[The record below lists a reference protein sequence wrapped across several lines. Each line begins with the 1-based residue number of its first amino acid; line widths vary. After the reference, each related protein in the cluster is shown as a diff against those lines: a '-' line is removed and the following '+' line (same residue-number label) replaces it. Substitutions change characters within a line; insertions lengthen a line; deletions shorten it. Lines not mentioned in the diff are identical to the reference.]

1 MQHTTRQATLHIIQA
16 APVFTLA
23 TVDAD
28 GFPTMVALSPLPIKR
43 SLEELYFYTSRQT
56 STTQNIQNW
65 RQASLFYYQLSDY
78 ASIMLRGKLSLV
90 GTNVFEQDWR
100 AELTS
105 FQQQLNYKD
114 PVILKFQTSSIKIRQ
129 MMTIDHLELVDQPTD
144 GPAHLD

>member
-1 MQHTTRQATLHIIQA
+1 MQHTTRQAALHMIQT

-100 AELTS
+100 AELTD
-105 FQQQLNYKD
+105 FQQQLNHKD
-114 PVILKFQTSSIKIRQ
+114 PVILRFQTSSIKIRQ

>member
-1 MQHTTRQATLHIIQA
+1 MQHTTRQAALHMIQTTS
-16 APVFTLA
+16 VFTLA

-100 AELTS
+100 AELTD
-105 FQQQLNYKD
+105 FQQQLNYID
-114 PVILKFQTSSIKIRQ
+114 PVILRFQTSSIKIRQ

>member
-1 MQHTTRQATLHIIQA
+1 MQHTTRQAALHMIQT

-100 AELTS
+100 AELTD

-114 PVILKFQTSSIKIRQ
+114 PVVFNR
-129 MMTIDHLELVDQPTD
+129 
-144 GPAHLD
+144 